1 MLLNFMMLCLLL
13 LVEMSKLIDLTSRV
27 LQESNDKSL
36 SDRCKMLKETQGMFW
51 LSRMNFS
58 KSELSEEELYKVSKH
73 EYAT

>member
-1 MLLNFMMLCLLL
+1 MLCLLL

>member
-1 MLLNFMMLCLLL
+1 MSLNFMMLCLLL
-13 LVEMSKLIDLTSRV
+13 LVEMSKSIDFTSRV

-36 SDRCKMLKETQGMFW
+36 SDRCKMLEEKQGMFW